1 MGRGEES
8 EMMHKAG
15 TSVRG
20 IRPEILAARM
30 IASPIWKRHGQQLV
44 ITSSTDGGHGEG
56 SSHYRGEAEDYRT
69 HYFDPLSVQGV
80 ADELQN
86 ALGDEYQ
93 VIVEKTHVHVQ
104 WKPL

>member
-1 MGRGEES
+1 VVQ
-8 EMMHKAG
+8 KAG
-15 TSVRG
+15 MRHKTGISVRG

-30 IASPIWKRHGQQLV
+30 VAAHIWKRYGQELV
-44 ITSSTDGGHGEG
+44 ITSGSEGKHSKG

-69 HYFDPLSVQGV
+69 RYFDPLSVQGI
-80 ADELQN
+80 ADELQD

-93 VIVEKTHVHVQ
+93 VIVETTHIHVQ